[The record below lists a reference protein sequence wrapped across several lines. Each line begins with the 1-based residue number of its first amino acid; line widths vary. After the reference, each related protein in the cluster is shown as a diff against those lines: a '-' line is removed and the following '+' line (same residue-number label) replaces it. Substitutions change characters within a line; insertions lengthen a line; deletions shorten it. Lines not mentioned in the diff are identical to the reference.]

1 MEKTKFG
8 VSVALLSM
16 LCYFTGYF
24 SFTSCVILFAV
35 IMACSESVAAKK
47 NASQALVLS
56 VLFSLVSTV
65 LGWLSGTYLD
75 LVGTISSFCI
85 EHFSWYNASEILS
98 AFDIMGFLN
107 KIWGLLEI
115 VLMIIF
121 VIKSFKGKDIKI
133 PIVTKIVNKHF
144 GEEEN
149 AEEV

>member
-8 VSVALLSM
+8 VSVGLLSA

-35 IMACSESVAAKK
+35 ILACSESVAAKK

-56 VLFSLVSTV
+56 VLFSLIATV

-75 LVGTISSFCI
+75 MISTLSSWFM
-85 EHFSWYNASEILS
+85 EWFSWYNAYDILS
-98 AFDIMGFLN
+98 KLDIMGFLN
-107 KIWGLLEI
+107 GIWGLLEL

-133 PIVTKIVNKHF
+133 PVVTKLVNKHF
-144 GEEEN
+144 DVAE